1 MDFDFRV
8 PISNFPLGKST
19 SSDPW
24 EDFSNIFRGGH
35 QPLPRAWAD
44 VFGPLR
50 KGTVDDLVIVGQIG
64 QSLDGRIA
72 TESGH
77 SKYINGPAGLVNLLQ
92 LRGLVEAGFRGVGP
106 AAPGDSQLTVP
117 RGVGAPAPPSARGPQ
132 GLRGRRAPPRSAS

>member
-8 PISNFPLGKST
+8 PISNFPSSKSV

-24 EDFSNIFRGGH
+24 EDFSNIFRREH
-35 QPLPRAWAD
+35 QPLPQAWAD

-50 KGTVDDLVIVGQIG
+50 KGTVDDLVIVGQLG

-77 SKYINGPAGLVNLLQ
+77 SKYINGPAGLVPLLQ
-92 LRGLVEAGFRGVGP
+92 LSTLVDYGYVSFGSANAV
-106 AAPGDSQLTVP
+106 ALHLTV
-117 RGVGAPAPPSARGPQ
+117 
-132 GLRGRRAPPRSAS
+132 